1 MQYKSYSCIFIA
13 LCIINQHKYVSNV
26 LRPGFHHHKNPL
38 YGFQKYSI
46 YLAHLGLFFL
56 HRFGFFV
63 LFFQSNPADSVHEL
77 FSAQSLTA
85 HLHMSKLSAVFL
97 CQDTHWSMAL
107 ITATAACPSVQTVRT
122 HTHTQKFPQETA
134 ITRSGTLTT
143 ALLSLASV
151 SSDAGEDEMQ
161 EEGCLN
167 LDTTRVP

>member
-1 MQYKSYSCIFIA
+1 MIWEYILQYKSYSCIFIA

-97 CQDTHWSMAL
+97 CQDTHWSTAL

-122 HTHTQKFPQETA
+122 HTQVPTGDSHYKKWNLDYST
-134 ITRSGTLTT
+134 
-143 ALLSLASV
+143 SLISLRLQWCRRGW
-151 SSDAGEDEMQ
+151 DAGRRMS
-161 EEGCLN
+161 
-167 LDTTRVP
+167 